1 MLLIRIQDLGREGHV
16 PEFLW
21 GVSPEPYLAS
31 FVVPV
36 DDVVVELGLEP
47 LVRVEFAVAG
57 GREFDSQS

>member
-1 MLLIRIQDLGREGHV
+1 MRGMFWNSSG
-16 PEFLW
+16 
-21 GVSPEPYLAS
+21 GVSTEPYLAS